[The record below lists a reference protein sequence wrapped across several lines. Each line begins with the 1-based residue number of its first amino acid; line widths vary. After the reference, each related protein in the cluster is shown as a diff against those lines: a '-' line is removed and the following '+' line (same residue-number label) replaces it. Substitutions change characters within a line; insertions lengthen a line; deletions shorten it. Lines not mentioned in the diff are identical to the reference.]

1 MVPRELVP
9 PLLGW
14 LGRFHAA
21 FWPSSS
27 SSAVGLA
34 RSDGLWE
41 AGTHMMLGKRPPG
54 ELGPLADIMSAF
66 AAAFEAEDLIY
77 YLLISF
83 YITSLFYLFR
93 I

>member
-1 MVPRELVP
+1 
-9 PLLGW
+9 
-14 LGRFHAA
+14 
-21 FWPSSS
+21 
-27 SSAVGLA
+27 
-34 RSDGLWE
+34 
-41 AGTHMMLGKRPPG
+41 MLGKRPPG